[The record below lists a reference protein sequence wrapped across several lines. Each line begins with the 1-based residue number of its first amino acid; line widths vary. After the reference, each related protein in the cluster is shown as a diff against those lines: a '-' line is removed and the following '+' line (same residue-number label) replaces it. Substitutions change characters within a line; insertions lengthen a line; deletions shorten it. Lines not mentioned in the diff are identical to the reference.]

1 MISRGLIFA
10 SMAKSAKF
18 SHHNVSTKFSYEWLR
33 RYDESSQKISAMFPK
48 NVKATFLVKI
58 TALCLIRLLLLNLFY
73 FSELITYLND
83 SNVILV
89 LHASYSRVKLDM

>member
-1 MISRGLIFA
+1 
-10 SMAKSAKF
+10 
-18 SHHNVSTKFSYEWLR
+18 
-33 RYDESSQKISAMFPK
+33 MFPK

-58 TALCLIRLLLLNLFY
+58 TDLCLIRLLLLNLFY